1 MPEYGVAYREF
12 MPDLRLRELVQKYYQ
27 VSENH
32 TPSEEEHRF
41 LPEQSVRL
49 TFSSHSSWVGS
60 PLNTGLE
67 LLLEAALHG
76 LTLLPQ
82 RVVSPGL
89 TRSLGVELY
98 PWGARQLFDWSFG
111 KGTVTLSESHPW
123 LSRAVCALVRLEAWD
138 EARQMVED
146 WLLSLLNERGRESGT
161 GVQAATRLYSS
172 LGAARISTLASELG
186 LSQRQLERHF
196 LREVGVNAKTLAR
209 LIRFEALH
217 TRLSQSP
224 QTSLAL
230 LTYET
235 GFADQA
241 HLTREFRALAH
252 MTPAAF
258 ARLAQA
264 RTAWQQAQQY
274 D

>member
-1 MPEYGVAYREF
+1 MTYREF
-12 MPDLRLRELVQKYYQ
+12 QPDLRLQGLVQRYYQ
-27 VSENH
+27 VSENNR
-32 TPSEEEHRF
+32 TSEEHRF

-49 TFSSHSSWVGS
+49 TFSSQPSWQGS
-60 PLNTGLE
+60 PLGTVLE
-67 LLLEAALHG
+67 LMPEAAMLSP
-76 LTLLPQ
+76 TLLPQ

-98 PWGARQLFDWSFG
+98 PWGARQLFGWSFG
-111 KGTVTLSESHPW
+111 QGTVNLGEAHPW

-146 WLLSLLNERGRESGT
+146 WLLGLLNERGREDGT
-161 GVQAATRLYSS
+161 GVQAATRLYTS
-172 LGAARISTLASELG
+172 LGAARIGLLAGELG
-186 LSQRQLERHF
+186 LSPRHLERQF
-196 LREVGVNAKTLAR
+196 LQQVGVKAKTLAR

-217 TRLSQSP
+217 TRLAHAP

-258 ARLAQA
+258 ARFAQA
-264 RTAWQQAQQY
+264 RTERQREQP
-274 D
+274 DD